1 MFFKENKQ
9 LILKTKYCLNN
20 APILSIS
27 CNLIAKS
34 IIVSENK
41 QKIGIKKLKYAY
53 KRTQEEK
60 VLEEDIV
67 QLRNYLGIIYHSL

>member
-1 MFFKENKQ
+1 M
-9 LILKTKYCLNN
+9 
-20 APILSIS
+20 
-27 CNLIAKS
+27 
-34 IIVSENK
+34 SENK

-67 QLRNYLGIIYHSL
+67 QLRIYLGII